1 MTLSK
6 SVSAKIARITYTQ
19 FPITD
24 ARSSSVP
31 VTKFKVATLANG
43 DGQIKRRPVDC
54 FQRLM
59 PGDNILIFGFT
70 IFDPFGDKICLTLT
84 RRRSANLAC
93 NRDQEIEA
101 NDGEMSSQHQGLLH
115 IHERKLYLFF
125 EVSIGELSRWETE

>member
-6 SVSAKIARITYTQ
+6 PVSAKIARITYTYVQ

-54 FQRLM
+54 F
-59 PGDNILIFGFT
+59 
-70 IFDPFGDKICLTLT
+70 
-84 RRRSANLAC
+84 
-93 NRDQEIEA
+93 
-101 NDGEMSSQHQGLLH
+101 
-115 IHERKLYLFF
+115 
-125 EVSIGELSRWETE
+125 